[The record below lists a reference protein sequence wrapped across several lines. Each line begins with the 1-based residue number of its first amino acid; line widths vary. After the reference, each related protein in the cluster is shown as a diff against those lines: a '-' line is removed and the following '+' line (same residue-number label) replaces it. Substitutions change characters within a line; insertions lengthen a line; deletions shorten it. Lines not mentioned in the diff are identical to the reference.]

1 MVEGSCLPPHGRGP
15 RASMATNRRIR
26 NPRGAPRPQRD
37 LLSHQSA
44 WSPKRAPRFDP
55 ARPPNSMLLYHF
67 CRCGASAAPYGRESS
82 DCELVFSPRCLG
94 VPLAAPLDRG
104 MQRGAV
110 WHMRRIPSGAAD
122 QGIRHGASLPPALCK
137 PRDAARAISYSSKY
151 LKLPFHLLS
160 S

>member
-1 MVEGSCLPPHGRGP
+1 MVEGSCRPPFGRGL

-37 LLSHQSA
+37 LLSWQSA
-44 WSPKRAPRFDP
+44 WSSEKAPRFDP
-55 ARPPNSMLLYHF
+55 ACLPNSMFLYHF
-67 CRCGASAAPYGRESS
+67 CRCGASAALYGRESS
-82 DCELVFSPRCLG
+82 GCELVFSPRCLD
-94 VPLAAPLDRG
+94 VPLAPPLDRG
-104 MQRGAV
+104 MQRGTA
-110 WHMRRIPSGAAD
+110 WHMRRIPSGTAD